1 MPGSR
6 LLCVPAKIN
15 LERLSVSQN
24 EIYYLT
30 KYSND
35 GEEREFSQDKPDLF
49 IGKFEK
55 TYFNPYIEGIKENME
70 GLNFY
75 NMIFRTSPELLLKF
89 TVVFYS
95 SYAFLM

>member
-6 LLCVPAKIN
+6 LLCVLVKIN

-35 GEEREFSQDKPDLF
+35 GEEREFSQDKPD
-49 IGKFEK
+49 
-55 TYFNPYIEGIKENME
+55 
-70 GLNFY
+70 
-75 NMIFRTSPELLLKF
+75 
-89 TVVFYS
+89 
-95 SYAFLM
+95 

>member
-49 IGKFEK
+49 IGKFK
-55 TYFNPYIEGIKENME
+55 TYFNPYSEGIKENME

-75 NMIFRTSPELLLKF
+75 NITLPDISNF
-89 TVVFYS
+89 T
-95 SYAFLM
+95 